1 MTVTAIR
8 LRSVGKS
15 YGPTRALADVNLDIE
30 AGTVHA
36 VLGENGAGKSTL
48 IKILTG
54 VLAPDTGSV
63 DLFDERLD
71 HESPQSAERLGL
83 ATVFQELSLVPHL
96 SVEDNLF
103 LANPPRSKFGWIDL
117 RRQRSES
124 QQWLDLVGLG
134 GIHPGTHVEQLS
146 LTQKQLLE
154 IAKGFAKKPRI
165 LLLDEATASLPGNDV
180 DRLFNII
187 ADARREGLTVIYI
200 SHRMTEIE
208 RIADR
213 CSVLRNGQLI
223 ATFDTH
229 ERSHDEIC
237 EMLAGREISQV
248 FPPRRPVPGDAPV
261 VLNVSKLCAVDKVRN
276 ISFALR
282 KGEVLGIGGL
292 EGQGQKEL
300 LQALYGAIRTTSGT
314 VTLDGRPFKPS
325 GPAAA
330 IAGPRPLML
339 LPEDRKTDGLLLADS
354 IRDNMLLSVKGKLS
368 RFGLR
373 DQTAEAACSS
383 SIIQKLAI
391 KISSPDAPVSSLSGG
406 NQQKVLLARLLLNEP
421 AVYLLMDPTRGI
433 DVGTKQEIYALIREL
448 ADHGAA
454 VLFLTTDF
462 EELIGMCDRVLVL
475 YGGTI
480 SGNLEGDAINEVNIL
495 EASLDIRR
503 PGTELNRTDGK
514 IRP

>member
-8 LRSVGKS
+8 LRGLGKS
-15 YGPTRALADVNLDIE
+15 YGPTRALTDVSLDIE

-54 VLAPDTGSV
+54 VLAPDTGTV

-71 HESPQSAERLGL
+71 HDGPQSGEKLGL

-103 LANPPRSKFGWIDL
+103 LSNPPRSKFGWIDL
-117 RRQRSES
+117 GRQRSES
-124 QQWLDLVGLG
+124 RHWLELVGLG
-134 GIHPGTHVEQLS
+134 EIHPGTHVNQLS

-187 ADARREGLTVIYI
+187 AEARRKGLTVIYI

-223 ATFDTH
+223 ETFDAH
-229 ERSHDEIC
+229 ARSHDEIC
-237 EMLAGREISQV
+237 RMLAGREISQV
-248 FPPRRPVPGDAPV
+248 FPPRRPVPADAPI
-261 VLNVSKLCAVDKVRN
+261 VLDVSELSAVDKVHN
-276 ISFALR
+276 ISFTLR
-282 KGEVLGIGGL
+282 QGEVLGIGGL

-300 LQALYGAIRTTSGT
+300 LLALYGAIRATSGS

-325 GPAAA
+325 GPASA
-330 IAGPRPLML
+330 IAGQRPVML
-339 LPEDRKTDGLLLADS
+339 LPEDRKTDGLLLAES
-354 IRDNMLLSVKGKLS
+354 IRDNMLLSVTGKLS
-368 RFGLR
+368 RYGLR
-373 DQTAEAACSS
+373 DKAAETACSR
-383 SIIQKLAI
+383 SIIQKLSI
-391 KISSPDAPVSSLSGG
+391 KISSADAPVSSLSGG

-421 AVYLLMDPTRGI
+421 AVYILMDPTRGI

-448 ADHGAA
+448 ADRGAA

-475 YGGTI
+475 YAGRI
-480 SGNLEGDAINEVNIL
+480 SRDLKGDAINEVNIL
-495 EASLDIRR
+495 EASLDVKR
-503 PGTELNRTDGK
+503 PVTDLNRMDRE

>member
-1 MTVTAIR
+1 MTVNAIR
-8 LRSVGKS
+8 LRGVGKS
-15 YGPTRALADVNLDIE
+15 YGPTRALADVSLDIE

-54 VLAPDTGSV
+54 VLAPDTGTV
-63 DLFDERLD
+63 DLFDQRLD
-71 HESPQSAERLGL
+71 HDGPQAAETLGL

-103 LANPPRSKFGWIDL
+103 LSNPPRSKFGWIDL
-117 RRQRSES
+117 RRQRAES
-124 QQWLDLVGLG
+124 HHWLDLVGLG
-134 GIHPGTHVEQLS
+134 DVHPGIHVGQLS

-154 IAKGFAKKPRI
+154 IAKGLAKKPRI

-223 ATFDTH
+223 ETFDAH
-229 ERSHDEIC
+229 ARSHDEIC
-237 EMLAGREISQV
+237 RMLAGREISQV
-248 FPPRRPVPGDAPV
+248 FPPRRPVPADAPI
-261 VLNVSKLCAVDKVRN
+261 VLDVSGLSAVDKVRN

-282 KGEVLGIGGL
+282 QGEVLGIGGL

-300 LQALYGAIRTTSGT
+300 LQTLYGAIRTTAGS
-314 VTLDGRPFKPS
+314 VTLDGKPFKPA

-330 IAGPRPLML
+330 IAGQRPVML
-339 LPEDRKTDGLLLADS
+339 LPEDRKTDGLLLAES
-354 IRDNMLLSVKGKLS
+354 IRDNMLLSVTGKLS
-368 RFGLR
+368 RYGVR
-373 DQTAEAACSS
+373 DRGAETACSRA
-383 SIIQKLAI
+383 ITQKLAI
-391 KISSPDAPVSSLSGG
+391 KIASPDAPVSSLSGG

-421 AVYLLMDPTRGI
+421 AVYILMDPTRGI

-448 ADHGAA
+448 ADRGAA

-475 YGGTI
+475 YGGAI
-480 SGNLEGDAINEVNIL
+480 RRELKGDAINEVNIM
-495 EASLDIRR
+495 EASLNMTR
-503 PGTELNRTDGK
+503 PETARNPADTE